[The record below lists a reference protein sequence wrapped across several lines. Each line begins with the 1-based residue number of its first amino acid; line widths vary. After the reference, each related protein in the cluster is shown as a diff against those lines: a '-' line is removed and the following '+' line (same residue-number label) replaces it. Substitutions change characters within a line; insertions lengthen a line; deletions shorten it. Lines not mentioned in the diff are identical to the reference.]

1 MTGNSMTLNQLS
13 LQILNV
19 TKTEALL
26 PADLQFISNIILQVT
41 FLVNNS
47 TDLQTIEV
55 LCYGL

>member
-1 MTGNSMTLNQLS
+1 MTLNQLS

-47 TDLQTIEV
+47 TDLQTVEV